1 MISFKQSIDKIT
13 KNIEELN
20 RYEKILVDESLS
32 RILRFNCVSKEDSPK
47 FNLSAMDGV
56 VILYEDFNRKKK
68 FKIVGESKAG
78 QKKSSEL
85 YSNQAKTIYTGAPIP
100 GKKKKLIIPIEYCFF
115 KDGHVNVS
123 KNFKARDF
131 IRKKGSDY
139 KKNKV
144 ILKKNSKINLRN
156 LALLH
161 SAKINN
167 ISVKKKPSVALIISG
182 DEIINNR
189 NPKGIIPSSNSLLI
203 KNLVN
208 LFGGKV
214 FKTIYV
220 KDKIDDIETQYKKLG
235 CYDIL
240 VSSGGI
246 SKGKYDLI
254 KEFLMKRELKI
265 IFDQVAIKPGKP
277 TTFGKFPRKKY
288 FLGVPGNPVS
298 CFISCLFF
306 LNLIMQRL
314 NGYSENIFE
323 KINIIIDEDYKNLTS
338 LTMFLRIKIFY
349 KKRKVYF
356 KIDNKQDSSL
366 IMHLSDSN
374 GIFII
379 KPREIIRKNSICEV
393 FLFKKVNLNLI

>member
-1 MISFKQSIDKIT
+1 MISFKKSIV
-13 KNIEELN
+13 NIKQNVEELN
-20 RYEKILVDESLS
+20 HYEKILVVESLS
-32 RILRFNCVSKEDSPK
+32 RILKFNCISKEDSPK
-47 FNLSAMDGV
+47 FDLSAMDGV
-56 VILYEDFNRKKK
+56 VILNDDFGQKKK
-68 FKIVGESKAG
+68 FKLVGESKAG

-85 YSNQAKTIYTGAPIP
+85 FSNQAKTIYTGAPIP
-100 GKKKKLIIPIEYCFF
+100 GERKKIIIPIEYCLF
-115 KDGHVNVS
+115 KDGYVDIS
-123 KNFKARDF
+123 KYLNARDF
-131 IRKKGSDY
+131 IRKQGSDY
-139 KKNKV
+139 KKNK
-144 ILKKNSKINLRN
+144 ILLKKNSKINLRN

-167 ISVKKKPSVALIISG
+167 IYVKKKPSVALMISG
-182 DEIINNR
+182 DEIINKR
-189 NPKGIIPSSNSLLI
+189 NPKGIIPSSNSILL

-208 LFGGKV
+208 FFGGKV
-214 FKTIYV
+214 IKTIYV
-220 KDKIDDIETQYKKLG
+220 KDKIDDIEKQFNKLS

-254 KEFLMKRELKI
+254 KEFLIKRKLKV

-306 LNLIMQRL
+306 LNIIIQKI
-314 NGYSENIFE
+314 NGYNEDIFE
-323 KINIIIDEDYKNLTS
+323 KINIVIDEDYKNLTS
-338 LTMFLRIKIFY
+338 LTMFLRIKIFL
-349 KKRKVYF
+349 KKKKSYF

-366 IMHLSDSN
+366 VMHLSDSN
-374 GIFII
+374 GIFIV
-379 KPREIIRKNSICEV
+379 KPNEIVKKNSICEV